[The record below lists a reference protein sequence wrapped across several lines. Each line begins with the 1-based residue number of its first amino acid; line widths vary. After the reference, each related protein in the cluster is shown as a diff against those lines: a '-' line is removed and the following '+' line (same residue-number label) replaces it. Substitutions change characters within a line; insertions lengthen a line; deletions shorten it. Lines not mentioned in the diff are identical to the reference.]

1 MAFKYTKEEYK
12 QLQKAITNYNNKVNR
27 LKKAN
32 HPYLPELADIVDIK
46 ANINN
51 KWDYNRQIKYL
62 KQFTTR
68 GSEKLIT
75 TEGGATLTKYEYD
88 LLEQEQR
95 RLYNK
100 LTYKIK
106 KYGESKP
113 RVFGVEQ
120 AETYARMGDEM
131 YENLKARRRNIASRK
146 MHDINKKDLY
156 ILRNL
161 VARTSEQYDKGDEGF
176 YNRYIEYILNG
187 ASRYW
192 RLNENNIKYIQ
203 EKLRGLTPN
212 QFMDMYEKE
221 QVLRVIKE
229 KYDSKHKFPYSET
242 KGEMDELISI
252 LAENIDTMVKDYE

>member
-1 MAFKYTKEEYK
+1 MAFKYTKEESK

-51 KWDYNRQIKYL
+51 RWDYNRQIRYL

-100 LTYKIK
+100 LTYKIN
-106 KYGESKP
+106 KYGNTKP
-113 RVFGVEQ
+113 TILGVEQ

-131 YENLKARRRNIASRK
+131 YENLKARRRNIAKRK
-146 MHDINKKDLY
+146 LHDINIKELN

-161 VARTSEQYDKGDEGF
+161 VVRTSEQYDKGDKQFVDYFLDIVLYGSG
-176 YNRYIEYILNG
+176 YYY
-187 ASRYW
+187 
-192 RLNENNIKYIQ
+192 RLDDENIQ
-203 EKLRGLTPN
+203 KIRKALEKLSPN
-212 QFMDMYEKE
+212 QFMDMYYTEQIFRDILRRYKDKAQIPYTEGRNEMQMTLKE
-221 QVLRVIKE
+221 
-229 KYDSKHKFPYSET
+229 
-242 KGEMDELISI
+242 
-252 LAENIDTMVKDYE
+252 LANNINTIVEDYV